1 LQDVLGQRGR
11 RPILRRRF
19 ASGVTHGAFVDDS
32 GLGAEPLERQ
42 GAGEEDG
49 GLEFVPPVA
58 DTVDEAA
65 IRCKLWRAGDAVAG
79 QLVEAVIL
87 DIDFAPFLAAGDE
100 PRVARRCILMN
111 SLGCGPRAWG

>member
-1 LQDVLGQRGR
+1 MSEAK
-11 RPILRRRF
+11 IEF
-19 ASGVTHGAFVDDS
+19 TTSKSGTDKSRA
-32 GLGAEPLERQ
+32 P
-42 GAGEEDG
+42 
-49 GLEFVPPVA
+49 FVPNP
-58 DTVDEAA
+58 
-65 IRCKLWRAGDAVAG
+65 IRCKLWRAEDAVAG